1 TFVASSS
8 SATFTLSLH
17 DALPIFIFIGLVR
30 SLGFNFLII
39 KNTFCCTRNSRAY
52 TTWGNCSFHITK
64 EEGVLIWL
72 ESSINN
78 FFGIFIFC
86 FQFIFIFFTIIFIE
100 PWHDVILYRIW
111 SAFDFSVI

>member
-1 TFVASSS
+1 SMKIIVKKMKMNWKQKMRIPKK
-8 SATFTLSLH
+8 L
-17 DALPIFIFIGLVR
+17 
-30 SLGFNFLII
+30 LILD
-39 KNTFCCTRNSRAY
+39 SRAY

-64 EEGVLIWL
+64 EEGVLIWP